1 VAVKSGQPAIKYSII
16 TAFSA
21 KGINAAEKGL
31 ARLRKSF
38 GKTTLAQKLTFAA
51 IGAGVVALA
60 KKAADA
66 ARQQDKLNK
75 QLSFTLNNLG
85 YKTAIPSV
93 NRFIDELE
101 RQAAVADDVLIPSFN
116 ALVRVTKQ
124 LTDAQDALKLALDIS
139 AITGDDVAV
148 VADALAK
155 GFAGNLTAINKLVP
169 GLDQAAIKAKDMQ
182 AIMRQLNAEFGGA
195 AINNLDS
202 FAGKMEVFKISISK
216 ALENIGEGLLDFLK
230 GFTKTNS
237 IQELGDAI
245 ENIGL
250 KIGDILRGL
259 PVLLKTFFTQL
270 ENDMKQSFIGR
281 FFLSAIKK
289 IGDAFTT
296 AADKASETGR
306 NMRLMRGIGWGRLFD
321 IAPAKKWAGTVD
333 PVVKKIT
340 ELQKRS
346 KLQEL
351 FDPQRNQIA
360 AALTRN
366 LTAEQRALVQGLEAL
381 RNENVDDDE
390 AYYNKIIGLS
400 AKSALAQIDDQ
411 KKVQENLKTTLAG
424 QLADYEK
431 YLTDAREKAKYAS
444 ASVGGTTI
452 TGPRGLLENLGVPSS
467 GLQSPVIGGI
477 TPPPPP
483 SSSFGAI
490 EDPATQVR
498 NQAASNP
505 AAPPVTVNVNAGV
518 VGDQDFLVRTINN
531 YVTMATRNGYTT
543 VPAGFWS

>member
-1 VAVKSGQPAIKYSII
+1 MAVKSGQPAIKYSII

-116 ALVRVTKQ
+116 ALVRVTSQ

-202 FAGKMEVFKISISK
+202 FAGKMEVFKISLSK

-237 IQELGDAI
+237 IQDMGDAI
-245 ENIGL
+245 EEIGI
-250 KIGDILRGL
+250 KIGDIFRGL
-259 PVLLKTFFTQL
+259 PVLLKTFFAEFEKNL
-270 ENDMKQSFIGR
+270 KESFIGR
-281 FFLSAIKK
+281 ALLKLLK
-289 IGDAFTT
+289 GMGDAFTT
-296 AADKASETGR
+296 AADKAAETGK
-306 NMRLMRGIGWGRLFD
+306 NMRLMRGIGWGRLWD
-321 IAPAKKWAGTVD
+321 ITPTKRWTKTVE
-333 PVVKKIT
+333 PVITKIN

-346 KLQEL
+346 RLAEL

-431 YLTDAREKAKYAS
+431 YLADAREKPNTHPLAL
-444 ASVGGTTI
+444 VE
-452 TGPRGLLENLGVPSS
+452 PL
-467 GLQSPVIGGI
+467 SPVHADCWRIW
-477 TPPPPP
+477 
-483 SSSFGAI
+483 
-490 EDPATQVR
+490 V
-498 NQAASNP
+498 
-505 AAPPVTVNVNAGV
+505 
-518 VGDQDFLVRTINN
+518 FLHPGCNR
-531 YVTMATRNGYTT
+531 R
-543 VPAGFWS
+543 

>member
-1 VAVKSGQPAIKYSII
+1 
-16 TAFSA
+16 
-21 KGINAAEKGL
+21 
-31 ARLRKSF
+31 
-38 GKTTLAQKLTFAA
+38 
-51 IGAGVVALA
+51 
-60 KKAADA
+60 
-66 ARQQDKLNK
+66 
-75 QLSFTLNNLG
+75 
-85 YKTAIPSV
+85 
-93 NRFIDELE
+93 
-101 RQAAVADDVLIPSFN
+101 
-116 ALVRVTKQ
+116 
-124 LTDAQDALKLALDIS
+124 
-139 AITGDDVAV
+139 
-148 VADALAK
+148 
-155 GFAGNLTAINKLVP
+155 
-169 GLDQAAIKAKDMQ
+169 
-182 AIMRQLNAEFGGA
+182 
-195 AINNLDS
+195 
-202 FAGKMEVFKISISK
+202 
-216 ALENIGEGLLDFLK
+216 
-230 GFTKTNS
+230 
-237 IQELGDAI
+237 
-245 ENIGL
+245 
-250 KIGDILRGL
+250 
-259 PVLLKTFFTQL
+259 
-270 ENDMKQSFIGR
+270 
-281 FFLSAIKK
+281 
-289 IGDAFTT
+289 
-296 AADKASETGR
+296 
-306 NMRLMRGIGWGRLFD
+306 MRLMRGIGWGRLFD

-431 YLTDAREKAKYAS
+431 YLADAREKAKYVS
-444 ASVGGTTI
+444 ASISGTTV
-452 TGPRGLLENLGVPSS
+452 TGPRDLLENIGVPKS
-467 GLQSPVIGGI
+467 GLQSPVMGGI

>member
-116 ALVRVTKQ
+116 ALVRVTSQ

-237 IQELGDAI
+237 IQNLGDAI
-245 ENIGL
+245 EKIGI

-259 PVLLKTFFTQL
+259 PVLLKTFFCTSR
-270 ENDMKQSFIGR
+270 KKSPGIIHWP
-281 FFLSAIKK
+281 AIIK
-289 IGDAFTT
+289 AF
-296 AADKASETGR
+296 
-306 NMRLMRGIGWGRLFD
+306 
-321 IAPAKKWAGTVD
+321 
-333 PVVKKIT
+333 
-340 ELQKRS
+340 
-346 KLQEL
+346 
-351 FDPQRNQIA
+351 
-360 AALTRN
+360 
-366 LTAEQRALVQGLEAL
+366 
-381 RNENVDDDE
+381 
-390 AYYNKIIGLS
+390 
-400 AKSALAQIDDQ
+400 
-411 KKVQENLKTTLAG
+411 
-424 QLADYEK
+424 
-431 YLTDAREKAKYAS
+431 
-444 ASVGGTTI
+444 
-452 TGPRGLLENLGVPSS
+452 
-467 GLQSPVIGGI
+467 
-477 TPPPPP
+477 
-483 SSSFGAI
+483 
-490 EDPATQVR
+490 
-498 NQAASNP
+498 
-505 AAPPVTVNVNAGV
+505 
-518 VGDQDFLVRTINN
+518 
-531 YVTMATRNGYTT
+531 
-543 VPAGFWS
+543 